1 MTGYTAYLLPFGMAL
16 GLALILTPLVRFLSL
31 KGGFVAKPS
40 QARWH
45 RHTTALFG
53 GVAIY
58 GAFMATVLFFKP
70 SLNDPTTLGLLLG
83 GAIVFVVGVVDDLR
97 GLRPVTKL
105 WAQIAA
111 ACVVLYSGTYF
122 TKIPSLALA
131 MPLTIVWI
139 IGITNAF
146 NLIDNMDGLCAGTTF
161 IASGFLFVYS
171 VINHLPFVSIL
182 CAAMAGA
189 NLGFLRYNFSPAK
202 IFMGDCG
209 SMFLGFTIS
218 VVAVIGTANHMSNL
232 LATLI
237 VPVLVLGVPIFDT
250 TFVSLLRQMRGKPV
264 SEGGRDHSS
273 HRLVVLGLSE
283 RKTVLL
289 IYAMSLGF
297 GLIALFYARV
307 DVTIITI
314 FAALA
319 VIFAILLGLFLGEV
333 TADSEEELERALYRE
348 AAAHKVIL
356 NSMLYYKR
364 QFAEMFIDFLLI
376 CLSFYAANL
385 LRFGGILSQAERE
398 RLWEALPILIVIKLS
413 SFYYFGL
420 YRGMWRYVGLQD
432 LFSAAKA
439 VTVGSVAS
447 VFLILYFLGFQGYS
461 RAAFVIDWLLL
472 LVCVSGV
479 RIVLRTFKESL
490 MRIYRD
496 GGKKVLIL
504 GAGDAGE
511 MLLREINNNRNL
523 HYVPVGFLDDNLVKR
538 GRKIHGIEVLGT
550 CRELGQIVRER
561 GVEELFIAIPS
572 ASEEQMAAVTNLC
585 EELGI
590 PYRKMAGI
598 L

>member
-1 MTGYTAYLLPFGMAL
+1 MTDYIAYLPPFGIAL
-16 GLALILTPLVRFLSL
+16 GLALVLTPLVRSLSL
-31 KGGFVAKPS
+31 KRGFVAKPS
-40 QARWH
+40 QTRWH
-45 RHTTALFG
+45 RRSTALFG

-58 GAFMATVLFFKP
+58 AAFMATVLFFEP
-70 SLNDPTTLGLLLG
+70 SLNEPATLGLLFG

-105 WAQIAA
+105 LAQIAA

-139 IGITNAF
+139 IGVTNAF

-161 IASGFLFVYS
+161 IASGILFVYS
-171 VINHLPFVSIL
+171 VINHLPFVSIIS
-182 CAAMAGA
+182 AAMAGA
-189 NLGFLRYNFSPAK
+189 SLGFLRYNFYPAK

-250 TFVSLLRQMRGKPV
+250 TFVSLLRRIRGRPI
-264 SEGGRDHSS
+264 SEGGRDHTS

-319 VIFAILLGLFLGEV
+319 IIFAILLGLFLGEV
-333 TADSEEELERALYRE
+333 TVDSEEELERARYRE
-348 AAAHKVIL
+348 AAAQKVIL
-356 NSMLYYKR
+356 NSMLYFKR
-364 QFAEMFIDFLLI
+364 QFAEMFMDFLLI
-376 CLSFYAANL
+376 CLSFYSANL
-385 LRFGGILSQAERE
+385 LRFGGILSQPERE
-398 RLWEALPILIVIKLS
+398 RLWQALPILIVVKLS

-432 LFSAAKA
+432 LFSVAKA

-461 RAAFVIDWLLL
+461 RAAFFIDWLLL
-472 LVCVSGV
+472 LVCIAGV
-479 RIVLRTFKESL
+479 RVALRAFKESL
-490 MRIYRD
+490 LRLERD
-496 GGKKVLIL
+496 GGKRVLIL

-523 HYVPVGFLDDNLVKR
+523 RYVPVGFLDDNPVKR

-550 CRELGQIVRER
+550 SRDLPRIVGEK

-572 ASEEQMAAVTNLC
+572 ASEEQMAGVTKLC

-598 L
+598 I